1 MSKTPPPGAID
12 YEEACAL
19 LGLPCSSNPND
30 IDDDQLKKAFRKA
43 ALKAHPD
50 KGGSDDEFRK
60 VKAAS
65 ECIVRAK
72 KHGISRVNDVIDSDD
87 EEGNFEAFFDEEGD
101 DIMAEIILRMYEM
114 ETGRGATGSK
124 RRKIRD
130 LVERLR
136 RSEESKRL
144 EAEKLA
150 RVAVAKAQKAK
161 EEQRFWARQEA
172 AGGKS
177 LQEGGSGCYLQWDPR
192 QLRRELQKRRLK
204 PPRPSTV
211 KTMAE
216 ELLRDDEKKASR
228 SAASE
233 TSLTSPGAS
242 PPPTQK
248 KKPVFQ
254 RPRDKLRDNRRRK
267 AQEILKQ
274 QAAESAERER
284 VETLYVGAGLSL
296 FGLAVLVFF
305 LDFLFYV
312 GFWRCFTPLAAVFG
326 GYFYYALSAEPPSK
340 K

>member
-12 YEEACAL
+12 YEAACSL
-19 LGLPCSSNPND
+19 LGLPCSANPSD
-30 IDDDQLKKAFRKA
+30 IDDAELKKAFRKA

-50 KGGSDDEFRK
+50 KGGSDEEFRK

-72 KHGISRVNDVIDSDD
+72 KHGIARAADATYDSDN
-87 EEGNFEAFFDEEGD
+87 EENNFEAFFDEEGD

-136 RSEESKRL
+136 RLEESKRL

-172 AGGKS
+172 AGGRS

-216 ELLRDDEKKASR
+216 ELLRDDEKKASL

-233 TSLTSPGAS
+233 TSLVTEGAS
-242 PPPTQK
+242 PPTTTK

-254 RPRDKLRDNRRRK
+254 RPRDKLRDNRRRR

-296 FGLAVLVFF
+296 FGLAVVVFF
-305 LDFLFYV
+305 LDFLFYI
-312 GFWRCFTPLAAVFG
+312 GFWRCFTPLASVFG
-326 GYFYYALSAEPPSK
+326 GYFYYALSAEPSK
-340 K
+340 T

>member
-12 YEEACAL
+12 YEAACAL
-19 LGLPCSSNPND
+19 LGLPSTPNPHD
-30 IDDDQLKKAFRKA
+30 INDDQLKKAFRKA

-72 KHGISRVNDVIDSDD
+72 KHGIAHAADAIDSDD
-87 EEGNFEAFFDEEGD
+87 DETNFEAFFDEEGD

-172 AGGKS
+172 AGSRS

-216 ELLRDDEKKASR
+216 ELLRDDEKKASL

-233 TSLTSPGAS
+233 TSLVSPGAAPS
-242 PPPTQK
+242 IK

-296 FGLAVLVFF
+296 LGLAVLVFF

-312 GFWRCFTPLAAVFG
+312 GFWRCFTPLASVFG
-326 GYFYYALSAEPPSK
+326 GYFYYALSHEK
-340 K
+340 KA

>member
-12 YEEACAL
+12 YEAACTL
-19 LGLPCSSNPND
+19 LGLPSTPNPHD
-30 IDDDQLKKAFRKA
+30 IADDQLKKAFRKA
-43 ALKAHPD
+43 ALRAHPD
-50 KGGSDDEFRK
+50 KGGSDDAFRK

-72 KHGISRVNDVIDSDD
+72 KHGIAHAADAIDSDD
-87 EEGNFEAFFDEEGD
+87 EETNFEAFFDAEGD

-172 AGGKS
+172 AGGRS
-177 LQEGGSGCYLQWDPR
+177 LQEGGAGCYLQWDPR

-211 KTMAE
+211 LKMAE
-216 ELLRDDEKKASR
+216 ELLRDDEKKASL

-233 TSLTSPGAS
+233 TSLVTEGAS
-242 PPPTQK
+242 PPTQK

-254 RPRDKLRDNRRRK
+254 RPRDKLRDNRRRR

-274 QAAESAERER
+274 QAAEQKERDR

-296 FGLAVLVFF
+296 FGLAVLIFF

-326 GYFYYALSAEPPSK
+326 CYFYYALSAEPSK
-340 K
+340 T